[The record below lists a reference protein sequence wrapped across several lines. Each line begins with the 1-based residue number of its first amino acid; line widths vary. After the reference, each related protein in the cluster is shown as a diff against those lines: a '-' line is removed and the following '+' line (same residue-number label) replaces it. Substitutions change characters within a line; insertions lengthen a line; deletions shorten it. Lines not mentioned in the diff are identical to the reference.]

1 MNFLKRLLLAA
12 IRIGIGVLALAA
24 TYSAWSG
31 QTPARLLYF
40 TTETN
45 IGIGVVFIWAG
56 LAVLLKGVE
65 PPAWLKGALTLYIL
79 ITGIV
84 GTFILPVPSLA
95 TEPVIFGVLARTF
108 VVHRVVPLLALADFV
123 LFDVHRRYKWHY
135 AFSWLS
141 WPLFFLLLILAH
153 AHFMPAQGISG
164 LADDRNPWPYGF
176 MNLAKLGVAQFSV
189 NMVLLLVA
197 FVVVGGILLAV
208 DRLLPAKPLLL
219 ATKA

>member
-31 QTPARLLYF
+31 QTPTRLLYF
-40 TTETN
+40 TTESN
-45 IGIGVVFIWAG
+45 IGIGIVFIWAG
-56 LAVLLKGVE
+56 LAALLKGVE

-84 GTFILPVPSLA
+84 GTFILPVPNLA

-164 LADDRNPWPYGF
+164 LRPAAWHYFLPAFGGHREPQVGRCIGGGLSDF
-176 MNLAKLGVAQFSV
+176 LGGRGKRHQ
-189 NMVLLLVA
+189 LLVGQRDA
-197 FVVVGGILLAV
+197 ARGVQQVV
-208 DRLLPAKPLLL
+208 
-219 ATKA
+219 